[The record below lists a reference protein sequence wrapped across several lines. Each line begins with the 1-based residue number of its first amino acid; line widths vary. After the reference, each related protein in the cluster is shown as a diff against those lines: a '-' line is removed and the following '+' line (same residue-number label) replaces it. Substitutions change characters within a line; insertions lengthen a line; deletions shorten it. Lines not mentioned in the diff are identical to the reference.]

1 MLPARQSNLPL
12 SRVPPEWRAKVI
24 GTLINPDT
32 LLATDYLNHFNE
44 AVMLIGLVADM
55 PDILAELQA
64 WKPKSY
70 PEHFRGIGIDYG
82 PLAAD
87 AYDQVPPAFKEPFEI
102 TVGQLN
108 GVILVTVQRLL
119 SALDANDA
127 IELRRTGEAAVNA
140 LTTLVGAASGIIAG
154 SKSTLAQNE
163 IDRLLAAPSV

>member
-1 MLPARQSNLPL
+1 MPL
-12 SRVPPEWRAKVI
+12 AGQPNVALACVPPEWRAKVT

-44 AVMLIGLVADM
+44 AVMLIGMVADM
-55 PDILAELQA
+55 PEILADLQA

-70 PEHFRGIGIDYG
+70 PEHFRNIGIDYG

-87 AYDQVPPAFKEPFEI
+87 AYDHVPPAFKEPFEI

-108 GVILVTVQRLL
+108 QVILITAKRLM

-140 LTTLVGAASGIIAG
+140 LTTLVGTASGIIAG

-163 IDRLLAAPSV
+163 IDRLLAIC